1 MMTVQPISLF
11 RRFAVAFA
19 ATCALAG
26 AIQLHAQA
34 ISGHNSRAPIQVEAG
49 RFEIQDRQDRAV
61 FSGGVVI
68 EQAGLTVR
76 ADRVTL
82 LYSSTAG
89 VDINRIVASGGVTV
103 TRGAERAQGNTAIYD
118 LDRRI
123 ITMVGNVRL
132 NQSANRLS
140 GGRLVIDLNSG
151 VSSVD
156 GSASAGPEVSG
167 SGGRVRGTFTVP
179 QD

>member
-1 MMTVQPISLF
+1 MKLSSTRALQ
-11 RRFAVAFA
+11 RFVIAFA
-19 ATCALAG
+19 ATCAIAG
-26 AIQLHAQA
+26 GIQLHAQA
-34 ISGHNSRAPIQVEAG
+34 ISGHNSRAPINVDAG

-61 FSGGVVI
+61 FSGGVVVQ
-68 EQAGLTVR
+68 QAGLTVR

-103 TRGAERAQGNTAIYD
+103 TRGSERAQGNTAIYD
-118 LDRRI
+118 LNRRI

-156 GSASAGPEVSG
+156 GGSSASPGTSE